1 MRSLRVCLCT
11 VLLSV
16 SVQGYNISY
25 KGWTI
30 SGADAVFGVEGASAV
45 LPCTFTHPPTD
56 RTLTGSV
63 LWYKVAPGSVSLVF
77 NCTFPDPGRSRCGEV
92 TQEAG
97 GGRFRFLGN
106 LREGDASIMMERL
119 SREDGDLYRC
129 GLELS
134 VGSLQSAIPT
144 RLIVEAPAGNVS
156 VVTGTEGGS
165 ATLPCVFPP
174 PAPGH
179 VPLAVTWMRKDP
191 YRHIVTFRPQADGSW
206 AAENGATL
214 LELVGNP
221 ERGNATTRI
230 EPLMVEDSRGY
241 LCLVDVRKSDHY
253 RDPAKR
259 IPFPPYTDQYQRVLW
274 LWVTPVAQN
283 YLVVIFWIP
292 FGLKTLVLLVMCA
305 ILYRDKLSKRED
317 GSIAGS

>member
-30 SGADAVFGVEGASAV
+30 SGADEVFAVEGASAV

-56 RTLTGSV
+56 RNLTGSV
-63 LWYKVAPGSVSLVF
+63 LWYKVTPGSRSLVF
-77 NCTFPDPGRSRCGEV
+77 NCTFPGPGRSRCGEV

-97 GGRFRFLGN
+97 GDRFRFVGN
-106 LREGDASIMMERL
+106 IREGDASIMVERL
-119 SREDGDLYRC
+119 RLEDGDWYQYRC
-129 GLELS
+129 SLDLS
-134 VGSLQSAIPT
+134 VGTFQPMFTT
-144 RLIVEAPAGNVS
+144 RLTVEAPDGNVS

-174 PAPGH
+174 PAPEH
-179 VPLAVTWMRKDP
+179 VPLAFTWMRKDP

-206 AAENGATL
+206 APENGATR

-221 ERGNATTRI
+221 ERGNASTRI
-230 EPLMVEDSRGY
+230 EPLMVEDSHGY
-241 LCLVDVRKSDHY
+241 LCLVEFHNRK
-253 RDPAKR
+253 KR
-259 IPFPPYTDQYQRVLW
+259 RGHSPYIDQYQRELR
-274 LWVTPVAQN
+274 LRVTPVAQN